1 MTHVATLV
9 SSPGTPALDGALVNG
24 VCGKLRGAT
33 LSWLAPGI
41 AADVCFTP
49 HATVGERTLAAQLR
63 SALPAHPV
71 DGVVQPSAHRR
82 QRLPVAP
89 MDSTLI
95 RQEDPSHLA

>member
-1 MTHVATLV
+1 VATLV

-49 HATVGERTLAAQLR
+49 DAPIDERMLAGQLR
-63 SALPAHPV
+63 SALVAHPV
-71 DGVVQPSAHRR
+71 DVVVQPSAHRR
-82 QRLPVAP
+82 KRLLVAD
-89 MDSTLI
+89 MDSTMI
-95 RQEDPSHLA
+95 GQECLD